1 MLKNLNKKSSYFW
14 MLGVG
19 VFLII
24 LVFLS
29 WLLKQSSKP
38 TQLPSTQ
45 LPPFPLEAVKTVP
58 KTAAPEAITAENA
71 FELALKEAKTN
82 WQKDATLVEIRS
94 GSDVALDGRSLRWEI
109 DFYSPKLMNSPKK
122 EGYRVLV
129 ENGKVFQQP
138 KAKSLIQIA
147 SFPAPVI
154 KWISSQQAIDKALV
168 EFRQAELTIKNLK
181 LFSMGSN
188 WYWAIESNKGA
199 VTIKANL

>member
-1 MLKNLNKKSSYFW
+1 MLKNFNKKSSYFW
-14 MLGVG
+14 MLGAG
-19 VFLII
+19 ALLII
-24 LVFLS
+24 LVFLG
-29 WLLKQSSKP
+29 WLLKQSSQP
-38 TQLPSTQ
+38 TQ

-58 KTAAPEAITAENA
+58 KTAALEAITAETALDLA
-71 FELALKEAKTN
+71 FKEAKSN
-82 WQKDATLVEIRS
+82 WQKDAALVEMRS
-94 GSDVALDGRSLRWEI
+94 GSDVALDGRSLKWEV

-138 KAKSLIQIA
+138 KAQSIIRIA
-147 SFPAPVI
+147 SFPAPAA

-168 EFRQAELTIKNLK
+168 EFRQTEPIIKNLK
-181 LFSMGSN
+181 LFSMGSD